1 MLYDLNIDSI
11 QAGTIYGRQEWLQKF
26 AALKNSIIEAIN
38 DNGKDSLKY
47 LYQHIHDTDF
57 TYTFKNFPDIER
69 QNIHNIEI
77 AINHLRENKNCLTSI
92 DTNALF
98 FTKLLTIQILI
109 PLISNKLLSAAILA
123 SMYTDTMPDWKI
135 PENDMTME
143 YKDYYAKFFGHPSKM
158 QHSWSEKLNQI
169 MHIKFSEK
177 ATKNFKTYKG
187 EIWKLCKL
195 IEYIIYSV
203 NEATQSDANSVQFF
217 NAIEK
222 NTSSELNNYISS
234 RPDDDEIETLKI
246 CLLRTILITWLSP
259 EDIYHIRQ
267 LESNIVTA
275 YQIIQSVPYL
285 ILAKA
290 MLDESIINIPNEK
303 ISHNRIKLTEGIFEI
318 DEPDKYAWFILI
330 KFVIHDT
337 VNCFDLQ
344 IPEREFIKEH
354 LTYDE
359 TKSQIAKDLFSYIH
373 NHNHTLPSHK
383 ATNNKKHIIETYFHE
398 LDTTQRNKLQK
409 LAQQW
414 LEFIQNNS
422 QTDINHIIQVME
434 LILVSKK
441 IWINKRNL
449 DLYFGDIEKKHY
461 TRLYNVISKWKKH
474 QSPELLTTII
484 YMINLI
490 AFVRLDD
497 KEYNTIATL
506 TTGYYNYLRT
516 NMEYALYKSN
526 MPAILGT
533 LDRIKLDIMTTIF
546 KF

>member
-373 NHNHTLPSHK
+373 NHNHTLPYHK

-398 LDTTQRNKLQK
+398 LDTPQRNKLQK

-449 DLYFGDIEKKHY
+449 DLYFGDTEKKHY

-506 TTGYYNYLRT
+506 TTGYYNYLRV
-516 NMEYALYKSN
+516 NMEYALYKNN

-533 LDRIKLDIMTTIF
+533 LDIIKLDIITTIF